1 MNETEREVTE
11 FHFDVCLMRHVKTSA
26 AMISHFSTQFTVFGT
41 LQLDIFCHCVECVP
55 NYLCS
60 RIIPYFQETLIHAHA
75 QRFFGCGHEK
85 RVWGEAVVR
94 DTYARDMFHCSTELQ
109 TLIWMTTVWH
119 SQRKELF
126 FKIRKLHSS
135 SGGREQRTRLDVVA
149 CRAFIFIFECTAEVS
164 VGLSCKYFFLLSGSF
179 FFCSILSRNW
189 QLKLDSLTN
198 FSRVFISVD
207 VSSGHWELGQL
218 RGQEK
223 WPT

>member
-1 MNETEREVTE
+1 MKLKEKLQNFTLT
-11 FHFDVCLMRHVKTSA
+11 FAWWDMWRHQLRWFP
-26 AMISHFSTQFTVFGT
+26 IFPLNLPFLGRFSSTYSVIVSNVF
-41 LQLDIFCHCVECVP
+41 

-60 RIIPYFQETLIHAHA
+60 RIIPYFQETLIHA

-119 SQRKELF
+119 SQREELF

-149 CRAFIFIFECTAEVS
+149 CRAFIFIFECTVEVS